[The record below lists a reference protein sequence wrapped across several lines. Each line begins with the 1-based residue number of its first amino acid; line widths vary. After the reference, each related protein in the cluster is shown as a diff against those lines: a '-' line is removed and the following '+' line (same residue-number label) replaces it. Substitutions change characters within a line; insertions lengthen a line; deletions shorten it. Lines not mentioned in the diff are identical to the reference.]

1 MPGLQASSSF
11 EWLKKAYSALAFLWL
26 LFAAQGAMAQNL
38 ENVARVKSLKDKK
51 PFEFGGSLGLGA
63 SYYNSNA
70 AIKRVAPWNWYI
82 SGSPYMRIYGLH
94 IPFTFTYSETGRS
107 LTHPF
112 HYNFTGA
119 SPYFKWATTHLGYR
133 SMNFSE
139 YTVSGVV
146 FNGVGIELK
155 PGNLRLGAFYGVF
168 NPAVE
173 ADTSNGNFGVILPAY
188 KRTGYG
194 AKLGYGSDRNYFDF
208 IYFRGKDDPNS
219 LRNAPGFETIKP
231 VDNVTFGPRFKVTF
245 FKRWFV
251 ESDLALSVFTRNV
264 LNDTLKETEDL
275 RTVYKFVRV
284 NTTTYGSFAG
294 HVATGVNFNK
304 WSLSLKARQVSSDF
318 QSLGINLLQDDLREF
333 TANPSLRLFKGKLGL
348 SGSYGFYTDNIS
360 GKRLNTTVRNILN
373 TNLSLQPHQRV
384 NLGLGYSNFGTTRSN
399 GLVQMNDS
407 ITFSIINENYNGNI
421 SLMAGKIKNPVVF
434 SLFTQYQ
441 QADDRN
447 IFTRQFNSSKV
458 FNAGLNLQHKL
469 AKLRTQIGGGVAYAE
484 FMAAGKTF
492 NTRNA
497 NLSVRKNFAGN
508 KLNTGLNISYAQR
521 FQESIRQGEVMCVNL
536 SLQTKLGKH
545 HNIQAQAR
553 LMRNT
558 TGIVSNTAF
567 NEQRFSIQY
576 GFQF

>member
-1 MPGLQASSSF
+1 MT
-11 EWLKKAYSALAFLWL
+11 AF
-26 LFAAQGAMAQNL
+26 GQNL
-38 ENVARVKSLKDKK
+38 ENISKVKSIKEKK
-51 PFEFGGSLGLGA
+51 PFEFGGGLGFGA

-70 AIKRVAPWNWYI
+70 PVKRMAPWNWNI
-82 SGSPYMRIYGLH
+82 SGSPYVRIYGLS

-119 SPYFKWATTHLGYR
+119 SPYYKWATTHLGYR

-146 FNGVGIELK
+146 FNGVGVELK
-155 PGNLRLGAFYGVF
+155 PGKLRFGAFYGIF

-173 ADTSNGNFGVILPAY
+173 GDTFNGNFGVILPAY

-194 AKLGYGSDRNYFDF
+194 AKLGYGTDQRYFDL

-219 LRNAPGFETIKP
+219 LKSVPAFETIKP
-231 VDNVTFGPRFKVTF
+231 VDNVTISPRFKVTF
-245 FKRWFV
+245 LKRWFI
-251 ESDLALSVFTRNV
+251 ESDLAISVLTRNV

-294 HVATGVNFNK
+294 HVATGVNFNN
-304 WSLSLKARQVSSDF
+304 WSLMLKARQVSSDF

-333 TANPSLRLFKGKLGL
+333 TANPSVQLLKGKLGI

-373 TNLSLQPHQRV
+373 TNISLQPHQRI
-384 NLGLGYSNFGTTRSN
+384 NIGMGYSNFGTTRSN

-421 SLMAGKIKNPVVF
+421 GIIAGNLKNPFVI
-434 SLFTQYQ
+434 SLFSQYQ

-447 IFTRQFNSSKV
+447 IFTRQFNNSKV
-458 FNAGLNLQHKL
+458 FNAGLNLSHKL
-469 AKLRTQIGGGVAYAE
+469 KKINTQLSGGVAYAE
-484 FMAAGKTF
+484 FMAAGKTINSR
-492 NTRNA
+492 NT
-497 NLSVRKNFAGN
+497 NLSIRKSLVKN
-508 KLNTGLNISYAQR
+508 KLNTGLNLSYAQR
-521 FQESIRQGEVMCVNL
+521 FQETVKQGDVMSVSLSI
-536 SLQTKLGKH
+536 QTKLGKRH
-545 HNIQAQAR
+545 SIQTQAR
-553 LMRNT
+553 VMRNT
-558 TGIVSNTAF
+558 TGIVSNSAF